1 MDAIKR
7 YVDAKEVME
16 GMLDTIEVI
25 EGIQAETMRDMAIV
39 DKFITSATISLRVI
53 KGNIRKHIAG
63 MDKVIITELMALSGM
78 EGDTN
83 ENRQGTDNE
92 RP

>member
-7 YVDAKEVME
+7 YVEAKDVME

-25 EGIQAETMRDMAIV
+25 EGIQAETMRDMAIT
-39 DKFITSATISLRVI
+39 DKVITSATISLRVI

-63 MDKVIITELMALSGM
+63 MDKVIITELMAISGM
-78 EGDTN
+78 VEGRN
-83 ENRQGTDNE
+83 EDDE